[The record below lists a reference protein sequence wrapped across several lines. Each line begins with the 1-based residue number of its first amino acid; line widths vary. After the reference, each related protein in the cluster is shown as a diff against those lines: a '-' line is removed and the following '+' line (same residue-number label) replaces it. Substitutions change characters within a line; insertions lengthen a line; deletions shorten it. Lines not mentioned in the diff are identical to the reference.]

1 MAYQQQTEGDM
12 GFKGFASRINP
23 IALEPGLLQE
33 AFNCRMERG
42 VVAARKGLDK
52 LIGDQ
57 FPFDTLIT
65 TYAYTDTG
73 NIDRIL
79 LVVNDGLYVFTPE
92 QYNQGESISAKVT
105 FPSGR
110 YMVVKNTLLIDGAP
124 ASPLTTEAGYRI
136 IISGEVSPAYDV
148 QGPFPYNG
156 EQHFVIFRGRTDE
169 PGIAGTFSNSAGTN
183 VTVTVTTPLAHGY
196 VVGDEVSFW
205 TDDTNADHFNNN
217 YIVATVPNSTTFTF
231 QYQGVSVTQHSGKAC
246 WMQRGKPPLYWDGTS
261 ATAAIIPQTNPAF
274 MVGIAGFTQ
283 SASASVPPGDFGL
296 MFQNRLIVAYK
307 RNRIAVSDILDYR
320 TFDLT
325 LNNFTINTGLNDT
338 LVGVLPWVQ
347 DQFLVFMQ
355 KSIYLCYV
363 ETSNFTVGSAP
374 GANSTITVLT
384 TEIGCS
390 ARRSIVTAGEFVFFL
405 SNKGVNMLTP
415 QLDLK
420 LVGSTKTL
428 SNPIDNWMR
437 RVNLNAVSG
446 ACSAYVNNRLWVS
459 VPIDNALQNSHMFV
473 WNMLNEAWE
482 SIDTYLSATEGETM
496 GADELRVVQYKS
508 LRELFVIRKFESFGA
523 LDQDNGGVYVSDQ
536 REDGDLVSTQATGTP
551 IIPFYLPAFLL
562 DGVVSAVA
570 IQSTLKTRQYTLST
584 LQEKFWSSVQVV
596 AKSYQSTDQVA
607 VTINTSNQ
615 DISQDNGVITFEDVT
630 DKTYRDR
637 IGLRGYAVEANLSL
651 QKGQPEIRAITVT
664 GSVASRPMVSQA

>member
-1 MAYQQQTEGDM
+1 MAYQQQTDGDM

-42 VVAARKGLDK
+42 VISARKGLDK
-52 LIGDQ
+52 LIGDE
-57 FPFDTLIT
+57 FPTDTLIT

-79 LVVNDGLYVFTPE
+79 FVVNDGLYVFTPE
-92 QYNQGESISAKVT
+92 QYNQAQAIGPKVT
-105 FPSGR
+105 FPTGR
-110 YMVVKNTLLIDGAP
+110 YMAPKTTLLINSATTS
-124 ASPLTTEAGYRI
+124 ALTTEAGYRI
-136 IISGEVSPAYDV
+136 ILAGELSPSYDV
-148 QGPFPYNG
+148 QGPFPYNS
-156 EQHFVIFRGRTDE
+156 EQHFVFFRGRTDE
-169 PGIAGTFSNSAGTN
+169 SKITGTFSKPAGTN
-183 VTVTVTTPLAHGY
+183 VAVTVTTASAHGY
-196 VVGDEVSFW
+196 AIGDEVSFW
-205 TDDTNADHFNNN
+205 TSDTNADSLNDN
-217 YIVATVPNSTTFTF
+217 YVVATTPTTTTFTF
-231 QYQGVSVTQHSGKAC
+231 QYTGTSTTQHTTKAC
-246 WMQRGKPPLYWDGTS
+246 EVQRGKPPLYWDGTS
-261 ATAAIIPQTNPAF
+261 STAAIIPQTAPAF
-274 MVGIAGFTQ
+274 RGG
-283 SASASVPPGDFGL
+283 ASCSVPPGDFGL
-296 MFQNRLIVAYK
+296 MFQNRLVVAYK
-307 RNRIAVSDILDYR
+307 RNKIAVSDILDYR

-363 ETSNFTVGSAP
+363 ETSNFAVGSAP

-390 ARRSIVTAGEFVFFL
+390 ARRSIVTAGEYVFFL

-428 SNPIDNWMR
+428 SNPIDDWMR
-437 RVNLNAVSG
+437 RVNLNAVAG

-459 VPIDNALQNSHMFV
+459 VPIDNSLENSHMFV

-482 SIDTYLSATEGETM
+482 SIDTYGSSTIGDTM

-508 LRELFVIRKFESFGA
+508 LRELFVIRKFESFDA
-523 LDQDNGGVYVSDQ
+523 VQQDNGGVYVSDQ
-536 REDGDLVSTQATGTP
+536 REEGDLVSTQLTGTP
-551 IIPFYLPAFLL
+551 ILPFYLPAYISE
-562 DGVVSAVA
+562 GEPAA
-570 IQSTLKTRQYTLST
+570 IDVQCSVKTRQYTLNT
-584 LQEKFWSSVQVV
+584 LQEKFWSNVQIV
-596 AKSYQSTDQVA
+596 AKSNNKADQIA
-607 VTINTSNQ
+607 VSIKTSNQ
-615 DISQDNGVITFEDVT
+615 DIMQDNGVITFEDVT

-637 IGLRGYAVEANLSL
+637 VALRGYAVEANLSL
-651 QKGQPEIRAITVT
+651 QKGQPEIRAITLSGT
-664 GSVASRPMVSQA
+664 VASRPMVSQA

>member
-12 GFKGFASRINP
+12 GFRGFASRINP

-42 VVAARKGLDK
+42 VVAARKGLEK
-52 LIGDQ
+52 LIGDE
-57 FPFDTLIT
+57 FPLDTLIT

-92 QYNQGESISAKVT
+92 QYNQAEIISVKVP
-105 FPSGR
+105 FPAGR
-110 YMVVKNTLLIDGAP
+110 YMVPKTTLLIDGAVS
-124 ASPLTTEAGYRI
+124 SPLTTEAGYRI
-136 IISGEVSPAYDV
+136 ITAGEISPSYDV

-156 EQHFVIFRGRTDE
+156 EQHFVFFRGRTDE
-169 PGIAGTFSNSAGTN
+169 SKIAGTFSKPSGTN
-183 VTVTVTTPLAHGY
+183 VAVTVTTASAHGY
-196 VVGDEVSFW
+196 AVGDELSFW
-205 TDDTNADHFNNN
+205 TSDTNADTLNDN
-217 YIVATVPNSTTFTF
+217 YIVTSIPSSTTFTF
-231 QYQGVSVTQHSGKAC
+231 QYTGAATTQHTNKAC
-246 WMQRGKPPLYWDGTS
+246 EVQAGKPPLYWDGVS
-261 ATAAIIPQTNPAF
+261 ASADIIPQTAPAF
-274 MVGIAGFTQ
+274 RGGAAC
-283 SASASVPPGDFGL
+283 SAPPADFGL
-296 MFQNRLIVAYK
+296 MFQNRLIAAYK
-307 RNRIAVSDILDYR
+307 RNKIAVSDILDYR

-363 ETSNFTVGSAP
+363 ETSNFTVGAAP

-390 ARRSIVTAGEFVFFL
+390 ARRSIVTAGEYVFFL

-420 LVGSTKTL
+420 LIGSTKTL
-428 SNPIDNWMR
+428 SNPIDDWMR

-446 ACSAYVNNRLWVS
+446 ACSAYVNNRLWMS
-459 VPIDNALQNSHMFV
+459 VPIDGALQNDHMFV

-482 SIDTYLSATEGETM
+482 SIDTYATATEGETM
-496 GADELRVVQYKS
+496 GADELKVVQYRN

-523 LDQDNGGVYVSDQ
+523 ADQDNGGVYVSDQ
-536 REDGDLVSTQATGTP
+536 REDGDLVSTQANGTP
-551 IIPFYLPAFLL
+551 IIPFYLPAYIL
-562 DGVVSAVA
+562 DGVAAPVPV
-570 IQSTLKTRQYTLST
+570 QSSLKTRQYTLGT
-584 LQEKFWSSVQVV
+584 LQEKFWSNVQVV
-596 AKSYQSTDQVA
+596 AKSYQATDQIA
-607 VTINTSNQ
+607 VTIKTSNQ

-651 QKGQPEIRAITVT
+651 QNGQPEIRAITIT
-664 GSVASRPMVSQA
+664 GTVASRPMVSQA

>member
-23 IALEPGLLQE
+23 IALDPGLLQE

-42 VVAARKGLDK
+42 VVAARKGLNK

-57 FPFDTLIT
+57 FPLDTLIT

-92 QYNQGESISAKVT
+92 QYNQSQTIGSKVP

-110 YMVVKNTLLIDGAP
+110 YMVPKTTLLVDGDVP
-124 ASPLTTEAGYRI
+124 SPLTTEAGYQI
-136 IISGEVSPAYDV
+136 ILAGELSPSYDV
-148 QGPFPYNG
+148 QGPIPYNS
-156 EQHFVIFRGRTDE
+156 EQHFVFFRGRTDE
-169 PGIAGTFSNSAGTN
+169 PSISGTFSNIAGTN
-183 VTVTVTTPLAHGY
+183 ITVTVTTASAHGY
-196 VVGDEVSFW
+196 AIGDEVSFW
-205 TDDTNADHFNNN
+205 TDDTNADFFNNS
-217 YIVATVPNSTTFTF
+217 YIVASATSTTFTF
-231 QYQGVSVTQHSGKAC
+231 QYQGVSVTQHNGKQC

-261 ATAAIIPQTNPAF
+261 ATAAIIPQTAPAF
-274 MVGIAGFTQ
+274 RGG
-283 SASASVPPGDFGL
+283 ASCSVPPGDFGL
-296 MFQNRLIVAYK
+296 MFQNRLIVAYR
-307 RNRIAVSDILDYR
+307 RNKIAVSDILDYR

-363 ETSNFTVGSAP
+363 ETSNFAVGSAP

-390 ARRSIVTAGEFVFFL
+390 ARRSIVTAGEYVFFL

-420 LVGSTKTL
+420 LVGSTNTL
-428 SNPIDNWMR
+428 SNPIDDWMR
-437 RVNLNAVSG
+437 RVNLNAVG
-446 ACSAYVNNRLWVS
+446 EACSAYVNNRLWVS
-459 VPIDNALQNSHMFV
+459 VPIDAALQNSHMFV
-473 WNMLNEAWE
+473 WNMLNQAWE
-482 SIDTYLSATEGETM
+482 SIDTYASSSPGQTM

-508 LRELFVIRKFESFGA
+508 LRELFVIRKFESFGQA
-523 LDQDNGGVYVSDQ
+523 DQDNGGVYVSDQ
-536 REDGDLVSTQATGTP
+536 RSDGDLISTKPTGTP
-551 IIPFYLPAFLL
+551 VLPFYLPATISE
-562 DGVVSAVA
+562 GTTSTIPV
-570 IQSTLKTRQYTLST
+570 QSSLKTRQYTLNT
-584 LQEKFWSSVQVV
+584 LQEKFWSNVQVV
-596 AKSYQSTDQVA
+596 AKSYNAADQIA
-607 VTINTSNQ
+607 VTIKTSNQ
-615 DISQDNGVITFEDVT
+615 DITQNNGVMTFEDVT

-651 QKGQPEIRAITVT
+651 QNGQPEIRAITVT
-664 GSVASRPMVSQA
+664 GTVASRPMVSQA